1 MSRPEPARRY
11 YPLLELTSVR
21 IKEFLR
27 EPEALFWVFA
37 FPMLLAVALGFA
49 FRAKGP
55 DQIPVGVAE
64 VSASDPS
71 LARTL
76 VALKSAPGLLA
87 RGFAPAEG
95 REALRTGKISLLVET
110 GPPVVFHFDETRPD
124 SRLARLEA
132 EDALQ
137 RAAGRRDAMAVRA
150 EKVTARGSR
159 YIDFLIP
166 GLLGMNLMGTGVWS
180 LAFGVTN
187 ARSRRILKRLVAT
200 PMHRGQYLLSL
211 ILGRLI
217 FLLPEVVIL
226 VGVGWLFFGVEVRG
240 SILLLLLTSILGA
253 MTFCGIGLLVA
264 ARVKTIEG
272 ASGLANLVLMPMWI
286 LSGVFF
292 SSERFP
298 DAAQP
303 IIKALPLTAL
313 NQALRGIMTEGRGL
327 AGIAPQLAI
336 IAAWGLVSFGVA
348 LKIFRWR

>member
-1 MSRPEPARRY
+1 MSRRY
-11 YPLLELTSVR
+11 YPLLELTTVR

-37 FPMLLAVALGFA
+37 FPILLAIALGFA

-64 VSASDPS
+64 ASAADPS
-71 LARTL
+71 AARTL
-76 VALKSAPGLLA
+76 TALKGAPGLLA

-95 REALRTGKISLLVET
+95 KEALRTGKISLLVET

-150 EKVTARGSR
+150 EKVTAKGSR

-226 VGVGWLFFGVEVRG
+226 VGIGWIFFGVEVRG

-253 MTFCGIGLLVA
+253 MTFCGIGLLIA